1 MSTVQSTVPSGD
13 SPNVCQYC
21 GDPFPTEAR
30 LNLHKGL
37 EHWPDLTEAE
47 RTTFR
52 DARASERDA
61 LGSLRLRALAGIVV
75 VYFVFLFLYA
85 IYAI

>member
-21 GDPFPTEAR
+21 GDPFPTEGR

-37 EHWPDLTEAE
+37 EHWSDLTEAE
-47 RTTFR
+47 RT
-52 DARASERDA
+52 A
-61 LGSLRLRALAGIVV
+61 LLNR
-75 VYFVFLFLYA
+75 Y
-85 IYAI
+85 